1 MFNNLVQHLSHVN
14 RKDAIYFTIGWLFV
28 GFPDRLKN
36 VIEKSGL
43 KREQFADRTGV
54 SRRQLFNYL
63 GDKSEPTLAFLQKVK
78 QEFRWVDIEWLIT
91 GRATFCTDDGSQ
103 AQYAAE
109 EEPRILSQTIVDTVR
124 ILQTLGDHD
133 QKEVLKYAKERK
145 ALEGI
150 SLFD

>member
-1 MFNNLVQHLSHVN
+1 MFDNLVQHLSHVN
-14 RKDAIYFTIGWLFV
+14 KKDAIYFTIGWLFV

-78 QEFRWVDIEWLIT
+78 QEFRWVDVEWLIT
-91 GRATFCTDDGSQ
+91 GRATFCTDDNGQ
-103 AQYAAE
+103 APSVAE
-109 EEPRILSQTIVDTVR
+109 DPPRILTQTIVDTVR
-124 ILQTLGDHD
+124 ILQTLGEHD
-133 QKEVLKYAKERK
+133 QKETLKYVKERK

-150 SLFD
+150 NLFE